1 MESGRLA
8 CGIRPRRCR
17 YQIMMHDGMGPM
29 MAGMGI
35 AGILVIALVVLA
47 IVALLKYVLKK

>member
-1 MESGRLA
+1 MESGRVA
-8 CGIRPRRCR
+8 CGIRSRRCR
-17 YQIMMHDGMGPM
+17 CRTMMHGGMGPM